1 MSQFREDLLARFV
14 IALNAA
20 FRPLISS
27 MKLTALSNSVT
38 PAITMKAREM
48 YSSSLLVAGVVSLL
62 LGIGN
67 WVIGAV
73 ESTKYQSLL
82 HKTAQT
88 GLEDSYRSFQELDH
102 QKNEEVLRR
111 INQDR
116 EKYNAARVKLNFF
129 YVVLTGG
136 RVLFLVGLML
146 TLWSMISLIRRDAQM
161 KIKRLA
167 GLPE

>member
-1 MSQFREDLLARFV
+1 
-14 IALNAA
+14 
-20 FRPLISS
+20 
-27 MKLTALSNSVT
+27 
-38 PAITMKAREM
+38 MKAREL
-48 YSSSLLVAGVVSLL
+48 YSSYLVIAGIVCLL

-67 WVIGAV
+67 WTVGAI

-111 INQDR
+111 INEDR

-136 RVLFLVGLML
+136 RVLFLLGSML
-146 TLWSMISLIRRDAQM
+146 TLWSMIRLIRRDAQM
-161 KIKRLA
+161 KLKRIA
-167 GLPE
+167 GLPK